1 MQTMSVQA
9 LLGQMG
15 VNCGQPE
22 VPGCCGF
29 GAPVLPAALR
39 VEAILVLLDAGD
51 MVAQS
56 GNERAGFALLV

>member
-29 GAPVLPAALR
+29 GAPILPAALR
-39 VEAILVLLDAGD
+39 VEAVLVLFDTGD
-51 MVAQS
+51 MVAQTADK
-56 GNERAGFALLV
+56 RAGFALVF